1 MKNLLRG
8 RVGMVVAVA
17 LCAAACEPPTLFE
30 ADCGAGCEDA
40 LFVEVRDSAGELVD
54 GVSGRATFHGR
65 QVSFDC
71 RGAQMASELHE
82 CVPGGVMLRGAPGG
96 VRLEIFNADGSLM
109 KVGDLM
115 PSYSEQAVEQPD
127 SCELPPQTCRQALVS
142 ISGIDYPS
150 SPMRWALLED
160 HALGSAPERGSL
172 LDAVALIKADGGV
185 FFAGEA
191 AVLAEDVVCV
201 QSRTEACEIKRAL
214 GAPDAV
220 KEVDVPMLCPGDA
233 EVSGLV
239 TLAGRSL
246 AVSFVGGG
254 GEPVDIEPGDRLT
267 LLGVSGLDCEGG
279 EVPFKVGVSVS
290 TSVEGPFSEVGVATS
305 EAPSVTVRDLP

>member
-1 MKNLLRG
+1 
-8 RVGMVVAVA
+8 
-17 LCAAACEPPTLFE
+17 
-30 ADCGAGCEDA
+30 
-40 LFVEVRDSAGELVD
+40 
-54 GVSGRATFHGR
+54 
-65 QVSFDC
+65 
-71 RGAQMASELHE
+71 MASEFHE
-82 CVPGGVMLRGAPGG
+82 CAPGGVMLRGAPGS

-115 PSYSEQAVEQPD
+115 PSYRKEAVEQPD
-127 SCELPPQTCRQALVS
+127 TCELPPQTCRQAVVS

-172 LDAVALIKADGGV
+172 LDAVALIKADGGI

-191 AVLAEDVVCV
+191 IVLAEDEVCV
-201 QSRTEACEIKRAL
+201 QSRAQECEVKRAL

-220 KEVDVPMLCPGDA
+220 KAVDAPMLCPRDA

-246 AVSFVGGG
+246 AVSFVGGDG
-254 GEPVDIEPGDRLT
+254 KPVDIESGDRLV
-267 LLGVSGLDCEGG
+267 LLGVAGQDCESG

-290 TSVEGPFSEVGVATS
+290 TSVEGPFSELGVVTS
-305 EAPSVTVRDLP
+305 EAPSVSVLD